1 MSQPRHHASLRSASQ
16 RKTLRRAG
24 RPPPRAPL
32 ALVLW
37 GDWAMGL
44 LASKL
49 AFFLAAGT
57 PEAAARAPPGS
68 LRARLGALRER
79 VRSRVAP
86 ASSFAVARRS
96 HDLTLA
102 RSAPSQGWTRAPFWP
117 TLTGVLLAPTAAA
130 AAALAAPAA
139 ALRLLPLLPGG
150 GPRLPGGA
158 REHAWL
164 AEAVLVGTAVGALR
178 ARAALAAWVAR
189 VHAERCGPHAPLL
202 SLAGSRLRAPR
213 RACGLREQVG
223 LAGSRRAT
231 RRPQRCARRS
241 RQRSGMCMA
250 FRFCARSG

>member
-130 AAALAAPAA
+130 AAALAAPA
-139 ALRLLPLLPGG
+139 
-150 GPRLPGGA
+150 
-158 REHAWL
+158 
-164 AEAVLVGTAVGALR
+164 
-178 ARAALAAWVAR
+178 WVAR

-213 RACGLREQVG
+213 RMCGLREQVG

-231 RRPQRCARRS
+231 RRPRRCARRS
-241 RQRSGMCMA
+241 RQRNGMYMA
-250 FRFCARSG
+250 FRVSARSG

>member
-1 MSQPRHHASLRSASQ
+1 MQDAG
-16 RKTLRRAG
+16 TAG

-79 VRSRVAP
+79 VRIPAARV
-86 ASSFAVARRS
+86 SSSSVARTKPVALR
-96 HDLTLA
+96 
-102 RSAPSQGWTRAPFWP
+102 PPQGWTRAPFWP
-117 TLTGVLLAPTAAA
+117 TLTGVLLLPTAAA

-164 AEAVLVGTAVGALR
+164 AEAVLVGAAVGALR

-189 VHAERCGPHAPLL
+189 VHAERCGPARTAAPPGGLGCARAAPRGQPLRAGGAGGLAPSHAVAAAL
-202 SLAGSRLRAPR
+202 SLAPAQRDVHGI
-213 RACGLREQVG
+213 QVLTG
-223 LAGSRRAT
+223 LAELGAD
-231 RRPQRCARRS
+231 PV
-241 RQRSGMCMA
+241 
-250 FRFCARSG
+250 